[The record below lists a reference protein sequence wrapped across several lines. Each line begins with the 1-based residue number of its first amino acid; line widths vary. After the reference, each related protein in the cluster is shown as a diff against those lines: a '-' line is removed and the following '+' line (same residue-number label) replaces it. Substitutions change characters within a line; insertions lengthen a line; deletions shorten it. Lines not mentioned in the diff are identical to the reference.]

1 LHNERKKGHA
11 PNNYS
16 KQRTLLRSAQTLKTS
31 RNAFSQVSPRGWQ
44 SIRRRAAATVRDR
57 AAAPSGEPSM
67 KGSKKLTI
75 PTFVSTEHATEWA
88 SRLNEEQHEVLLNA
102 QRALSKRAADEPDL
116 QLKIKLATQSQ
127 LMREAGEAHS
137 H

>member
-1 LHNERKKGHA
+1 
-11 PNNYS
+11 
-16 KQRTLLRSAQTLKTS
+16 
-31 RNAFSQVSPRGWQ
+31 
-44 SIRRRAAATVRDR
+44 
-57 AAAPSGEPSM
+57 M
-67 KGSKKLTI
+67 KGSKKLSI

-127 LMREAGEAHS
+127 LMREAGEVHS